1 MWKTLLV
8 INKKQIPKRGAH
20 FEDRAWC
27 GVIWFLIWRL
37 IHFVIEHS
45 NLISNWNPLCHL
57 TDGTFY
63 RIHQQDVDYKSI
75 HSFTHSLRQSFLRS
89 FIHFVWVPAVHM
101 AFKALNLCRASHAA
115 NTYRESHALVNDS
128 KYPRQEQTIQR
139 GHSCCTVQRT
149 ESWSRVN
156 ECTTESAQPSDAHYS
171 WGAFCVSI
179 WPVMDS
185 GPLSWRRPSVNGVSK
200 TPGRLLTTSVV
211 LIGWFCNI

>member
-75 HSFTHSLRQSFLRS
+75 HSFTHSLRQSFLVHSYILFEFLRYTWHSKLSTFVEHHMQPTRTENPTRS
-89 FIHFVWVPAVHM
+89 STTASTLDKSKPYKEDTHAAQYKEQNPDPEWMNAQQ
-101 AFKALNLCRASHAA
+101 KALSLPMLITLEEHSVSVFGRSWTLGRFPDDARVWMVWARLQGAS
-115 NTYRESHALVNDS
+115 
-128 KYPRQEQTIQR
+128 
-139 GHSCCTVQRT
+139 
-149 ESWSRVN
+149 
-156 ECTTESAQPSDAHYS
+156 
-171 WGAFCVSI
+171 
-179 WPVMDS
+179 
-185 GPLSWRRPSVNGVSK
+185 
-200 TPGRLLTTSVV
+200 
-211 LIGWFCNI
+211 